1 MAHAFVGAV
10 FGIVLTALVMRLW
23 LGGHVGSLPLLVAPM
38 GASAVLL
45 FGVPASPLAQP
56 WAIVGGNT
64 VSALCGIA
72 CARLVG
78 DPALAAGLAVAGAI
92 VMMSLLRCLHPP
104 GGAVALTCVIG
115 GPVIAAA
122 GWSFAFVPVA
132 LDCLLLVGAGLLYNV
147 ASHGNYPHHARRFT
161 TQAPAPVG
169 YTLADLQSVLDQYD
183 ALLDVRSEDL
193 DTLFRQVE
201 SRAYRRLHGVVRC
214 DQIMRRD
221 VPTIAMNA
229 SPEEARALLIGHDR
243 LVVIDDRGH
252 VEGVLRARHMDNGT
266 MVRMAMDASPCI
278 APPETAI
285 DELLPILSGGVYRE
299 AVVVDGDGRLL
310 GLIDQTDLLA
320 ALWRGH
326 IAEEI
331 ARNVN

>member
-38 GASAVLL
+38 GLRSAA
-45 FGVPASPLAQP
+45 GVPASPLAQP

-122 GWSFAFVPVA
+122 GWSFAFVPA
-132 LDCLLLVGAGLLYNV
+132 APDCLLLVRDCSSNV

-193 DTLFRQVE
+193 DRCSVRWRAGPIAGCMAWCAV
-201 SRAYRRLHGVVRC
+201 SRSCG
-214 DQIMRRD
+214 
-221 VPTIAMNA
+221 AMY
-229 SPEEARALLIGHDR
+229 
-243 LVVIDDRGH
+243 
-252 VEGVLRARHMDNGT
+252 
-266 MVRMAMDASPCI
+266 
-278 APPETAI
+278 PP
-285 DELLPILSGGVYRE
+285 SR
-299 AVVVDGDGRLL
+299 
-310 GLIDQTDLLA
+310 
-320 ALWRGH
+320 
-326 IAEEI
+326 
-331 ARNVN
+331 

>member
-214 DQIMRRD
+214 EQIMRRD

-266 MVRMAMDASPCI
+266 MVRMAMDAS
-278 APPETAI
+278 
-285 DELLPILSGGVYRE
+285 LYRP
-299 AVVVDGDGRLL
+299 
-310 GLIDQTDLLA
+310 
-320 ALWRGH
+320 
-326 IAEEI
+326 
-331 ARNVN
+331 ARDRHR